1 MSPPAKVAPP
11 KVAGTEECWA
21 TLDGHRLRYL
31 RAGAG
36 PPLLLLHGLL
46 GYSFSWR
53 FNFAALGRLATLYA
67 PDLLGMG
74 FSDRP
79 PLDYGLRASAQ
90 RVLRFLDEL
99 GIGQA
104 DVLGTSHGGA
114 VALRLAALAAERG
127 APRVR
132 RLLLVAPV
140 NPWSPIKNPLVPFLR
155 TPLGRF
161 CLRRL
166 GPRLAVLNDFV
177 LRRLYGSISRLAP
190 GTLAGYHAA
199 ARLPYTADYVYA
211 ILDAWS
217 ADLAELERELPRLRS
232 LPSLLLWGNR
242 DRAVSLR
249 SAERLRACFQRARL
263 VVLPGV
269 GHLPYEE
276 VPEEFNRV
284 IADFLAAPSGEIPAP
299 PSRVG

>member
-1 MSPPAKVAPP
+1 MPAALPTPAKIAPP
-11 KVAGTEECWA
+11 TIAGTEERWA
-21 TLDGHRLRYL
+21 TVDGHRIRYL

-36 PPLLLLHGLL
+36 PPLVLLHGLL

-53 FNFAALGRLATLYA
+53 FNFQALGRQATVFA

-79 PLDYGLRASAQ
+79 AADYSLRASAE
-90 RVLRFLDEL
+90 RLLHFLAAL
-99 GIGQA
+99 GIA
-104 DVLGTSHGGA
+104 DFDLLGTSHGGG

-127 APRVR
+127 APRIR

-140 NPWSPIKNPLVPFLR
+140 NPWSPISNPLVPFLR
-155 TPLGRF
+155 TRLGRF

-166 GPRLAVLNDFV
+166 GSRLAALNDFV
-177 LRRLYGSISRLAP
+177 LRRLYGSLSRLAP
-190 GTLAGYHAA
+190 GTLAGYEAA
-199 ARLPYTADYVYA
+199 TRLPGTADYVYA
-211 ILDAWS
+211 ILDAWNS
-217 ADLAELERELPRLRS
+217 DLAELERELPRLRA
-232 LPSLLLWGNR
+232 LPALLLWGSR
-242 DRAVSLR
+242 DHAVTPR
-249 SAERLRACFQRARL
+249 SAERLRACFERAQL

-284 IADFLAAPSGEIPAP
+284 VAEFLAAPL
-299 PSRVG
+299 